1 MNEFNLTVVTQS
13 ITVTSVTSASTTPA
27 TSLTTAIATT
37 KATITSSSTNPVT
50 AAPTLASTANPSATV
65 QIEFTSRETFVSDLL
80 NQSSEAFQARSKLT
94 KEQIEPV
101 YRRAF
106 SSFISL
112 TVQSFRQGSV
122 VTRAD
127 LNFNTSESLP
137 SNAQILSTLRN
148 AIGNSEIS
156 FDIDPDSIQ
165 VSSAITSGVSHMT
178 SVLTASSLAMVSL
191 LLSYCW

>member
-1 MNEFNLTVVTQS
+1 MTK
-13 ITVTSVTSASTTPA
+13 A
-27 TSLTTAIATT
+27 ATT
-37 KATITSSSTNPVT
+37 KATIISSSTKPVT

-101 YRRAF
+101 FRRAF
-106 SSFISL
+106 GSFISL
-112 TVQSFRQGSV
+112 IIQSFRQGSV
-122 VTRAD
+122 VTVAD
-127 LNFNTSESLP
+127 MTFNPSESLP
-137 SNAQILSTLRN
+137 SNGQILSTLTD

-156 FDIDPDSIQ
+156 FDIDPDSIK
-165 VSSAITSGVSHMT
+165 VSSAAPSGVSRMT
-178 SVLTASSLAMVSL
+178 SVLTATSLAMVSL